1 MKPEYLEKTTDLW
14 QVTDKLHHI
23 MLYTSFKTNRDRR
36 CRDRMV
42 VGFTT
47 TYAISAY
54 HHWCCEF
61 DFIYTKLFSVNCNSI
76 LIAKYPLKGLF
87 CLIII
92 SMGICLLFIGRVL
105 RFLSPIISWL
115 FDLSLFAHCQPFPS
129 LQPKQH
135 QPLSYWM
142 SYANIRQTNNFM
154 SACYTSK

>member
-1 MKPEYLEKTTDLW
+1 MVTKQKLVNIRIICLFLLTHFKYNNIHFQYIEY
-14 QVTDKLHHI
+14 
-23 MLYTSFKTNRDRR
+23 
-36 CRDRMV
+36 
-42 VGFTT
+42 
-47 TYAISAY
+47 
-54 HHWCCEF
+54 
-61 DFIYTKLFSVNCNSI
+61 FIYTKLFSVNCNSI

-135 QPLSYWM
+135 QSLSYWM

-154 SACYTSK
+154 SACYTSKS